1 MIIAIGL
8 SLAVAAAVPQEAPER
23 GPGAPAP
30 VAEQTLTLD
39 EAVSRAREAN
49 PALLAQRASARAD
62 AQDRL
67 DATRAFLPA
76 LRLGVSGMRT
86 TDPVAV
92 FGLKLRR
99 EAFAAEDLALDA
111 LNRPAA
117 YDGFA
122 STATLEVPLFVPSG
136 IFGYQAASKGAEAS
150 AAAADRVAGATD
162 FLVTQA
168 YWDAQLAA
176 ASLHALDEALASA
189 EAHAA
194 QAEALH
200 AQGLVTGLDAR
211 LARLG
216 AAEVEVRRL
225 TAGAAADNAR
235 SALLALLALPDDT
248 PLALTD
254 SLSSTPPSECEAN
267 AACAL
272 TERADLQARRLGVDA
287 ASLGIRSAWAK
298 NLPSVAAFG
307 TLARYGGSSPWGS
320 GSGDWTLG
328 IGLTWSP
335 FEALSGVGAVR
346 RARAERDAAEALL
359 EDAERRAELESVQA
373 RRNLEA
379 ADQRVDVAAAASAEA
394 QEALSQARTRYRTGV
409 APITELLDVQAAA
422 TAARLSLLT
431 AQRDLAVARAALD
444 FAYGSNDGAT
454 DR

>member
-1 MIIAIGL
+1 
-8 SLAVAAAVPQEAPER
+8 VER
-23 GPGAPAP
+23 
-30 VAEQTLTLD
+30 TLTLE
-39 EAVSRAREAN
+39 EAVTRAREVN
-49 PALLAQRASARAD
+49 PSLRAQRASARAD

-67 DATRAFLPA
+67 DATRAFLPS

-92 FGLKLRR
+92 FGLKLRQ
-99 EAFAAEDLALDA
+99 EAFGAEDLALDA

-122 STATLEVPLFVPSG
+122 SNGTLEVPLLVPSG
-136 IFGYQAASKGAEAS
+136 IFGYRAASKGAEAS
-150 AAAADRVAGATD
+150 ASRADRAAEATEL
-162 FLVTQA
+162 LVTRA

-176 ASLHALDEALASA
+176 ASLDALDEALASA

-211 LARLG
+211 LARLD
-216 AAEVEVRRL
+216 AAEVEVRRVA
-225 TAGAAADNAR
+225 AGAAADNAR
-235 SALLALLALPDDT
+235 SELLALLALPDDT

-254 SLSSTPPSECEAN
+254 SLASTPPSVCEAT
-267 AACAL
+267 AACTL
-272 TERADLQARRLGVDA
+272 TDRSDLRATRLGVDA
-287 ASLGIRSAWAK
+287 ASLGVRSAWAK
-298 NLPSVAAFG
+298 NLPTVAAFG
-307 TLARYGGSSPWGS
+307 TLARYGGASPWGP
-320 GSGDWTLG
+320 GSGDWTIG

-359 EDAERRAELESVQA
+359 EEAERRAELESVQA

-379 ADQRVDVAAAASAEA
+379 AAERVTVAAAARAEA
-394 QEALSQARTRYRTGV
+394 EEALAQARTRYRTGV
-409 APITELLDVQAAA
+409 APITELLDVQAAGTSA
-422 TAARLSLLT
+422 HLSFLT

-444 FAYGSNDGAT
+444 FAYGAT